1 MVVSVQPEIVG
12 KLSFTKVT
20 FGVEQLSEASVTTAL
35 FGTENVPLQPEIEIF
50 AGLEAVGNVVS
61 MVRIKFCV
69 TLMKFPHASV
79 TLYVRTVVS
88 VHPEIIGKLS
98 FTKVI
103 FGVEQL
109 SEASVTT
116 ALFGGENDPLQPEIS
131 IEFGFEAVGNIVSIV
146 RIKFCVTLIKFPHVS
161 VTL

>member
-1 MVVSVQPEIVG
+1 MQPETVG

-20 FGVEQLSEASVTTAL
+20 LGEEQLSEASFTTETAG
-35 FGTENVPLQPEIEIF
+35 FGKEPLQPEISIEVGF
-50 AGLEAVGNVVS
+50 EADGNVES

-79 TLYVRTVVS
+79 ILYVRMVVS
-88 VHPEIIGKLS
+88 VQPETVGELS

-103 FGVEQL
+103 LGIEQL
-109 SEASVTT
+109 SKASVTT
-116 ALFGGENDPLQPEIS
+116 AIFGLAKVPLQPEIS
-131 IEFGFEAVGNIVSIV
+131 IEVGLEAVGNIVSMV
-146 RIKFCVTLIKFPHVS
+146 RIKFCVTLIKFPHAS